1 MTQSQ
6 NYLRNGHECV
16 AMADKARF
24 PQDRAQWLSL
34 AQGWFQLAND
44 ADHGGLGS
52 VTENIAKPQL
62 SMGL

>member
-24 PQDRAQWLSL
+24 PQDRAHLL
-34 AQGWFQLAND
+34 TIAQGWFKLAND
-44 ADHGGLGS
+44 VDRRGLA
-52 VTENIAKPQL
+52 EEIELPRKAKPQL
-62 SMGL
+62 